1 MKKILVIIIFISYF
15 LLSGCNIKK
24 DNFEDID
31 IYTTTYPIE
40 YITNILYG
48 DHSTINSIYPD
59 GVDISS
65 YSLTKK
71 QINEYSKTNLYIFNG
86 LGNEKDYVQEMFN
99 KNKNLMIIDSTQSM
113 EQIHGNEELWLD
125 PSNFL
130 MISTNIKNGLLK
142 YINNHYLTEEIE
154 AKYDDLKL
162 SISNLDAKLKL
173 LSENS
178 SNKTIIVD
186 NDIFKFLEKY
196 GFTVI
201 SLEETDNLT
210 DKTISE
216 AISLLSNK
224 KNTYIYTFNK
234 NKLNNTVKD
243 IITKTGASTIE
254 FNKLSTI
261 TDEQRSSKED
271 YLSLSNDNIDKLKEE
286 LY

>member
-1 MKKILVIIIFISYF
+1 MKKILVIIIFISCF